1 MKFDLSKY
9 VLAVVWLLVIVN
21 PFVAFPSWLAITL
34 YAIGVFLVV
43 AHLGEY
49 IAFREVIAKRQ
60 EGPLLAFFMTFF
72 FGVLYWK
79 DYPYTPWDSE

>member
-1 MKFDLSKY
+1 MKFDLSKL
-9 VLAVVWLLVIVN
+9 VLVFVWLLVIIN

-34 YAIGVFLVV
+34 YSIGVFLVV

-49 IAFREVIAKRQ
+49 IAFREVIAERP
-60 EGPLLAFFMTFF
+60 EGTLLAFLMTFF

-79 DYPYTPWDSE
+79 DYPYKPWNSE